1 VGPFPVQVWA
11 ATMPRLEPSG
21 AVMRR
26 REFITLIGGA
36 AIAWPLAT
44 RAQQPERMRQVGM
57 LLSGTADDAGF
68 QTWVGAFL
76 QGLAQSGWVIGRN
89 VRIETRWAGSK
100 ADDIRRHAQEL
111 AALAPDVI
119 LAHGGSTLRPLLQST
134 RSIPIVFTIVTDPVG
149 NGYVESLAR
158 PGRNATGFMISEY
171 SLNAKYPELLKEIAP
186 GITQVAV
193 LRDASQGAG
202 TGDFAVIQAMA
213 PLLRMQVKA
222 IDLREAGEIESA
234 VAAFA
239 RSPNGGLIMPG
250 SAAGRHYRDLII
262 ALAARHKL
270 PAVYSE
276 RHFAAAGGLI
286 TYGANWIDQY
296 RLAASYVDRILKG
309 EKAAD
314 LPVQAPTKYELVIN
328 LKTAKALGLTVP
340 PSVLG
345 RADEVIE

>member
-1 VGPFPVQVWA
+1 
-11 ATMPRLEPSG
+11 
-21 AVMRR
+21 MRR
-26 REFITLIGGA
+26 RDFLVLGSA
-36 AIAWPLAT
+36 AVVWPLAA
-44 RAQQPERMRQVGM
+44 RAQQPEGMRQVGM

-76 QGLAQSGWVIGRN
+76 QGLAQSGRVIGRN

-119 LAHGGSTLRPLLQST
+119 LAHGGSTVRPLLQST

-158 PGRNATGFMISEY
+158 PGRNATGFMMSEY

-213 PLLRMQVKA
+213 PLLRMQVNA

-296 RLAASYVDRILKG
+296 RLAAGYVDRILKG